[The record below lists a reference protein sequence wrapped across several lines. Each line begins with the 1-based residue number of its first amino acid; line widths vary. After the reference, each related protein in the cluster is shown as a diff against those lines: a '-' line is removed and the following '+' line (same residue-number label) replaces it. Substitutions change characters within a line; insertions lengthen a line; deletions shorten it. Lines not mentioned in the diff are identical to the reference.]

1 MSKSALGLLILA
13 LVSGLIHWSLPHGS
27 SATLPLIASGVFSVM
42 FLFALIVG
50 RRIKFDPVL
59 R

>member
-13 LVSGLIHWSLPHGS
+13 LVSGLIHWSLPQG
-27 SATLPLIASGVFSVM
+27 SATLPLIASGVFGVM
-42 FLFALIVG
+42 FLIALIVG
-50 RRIKFDPVL
+50 RRFKFDPVL